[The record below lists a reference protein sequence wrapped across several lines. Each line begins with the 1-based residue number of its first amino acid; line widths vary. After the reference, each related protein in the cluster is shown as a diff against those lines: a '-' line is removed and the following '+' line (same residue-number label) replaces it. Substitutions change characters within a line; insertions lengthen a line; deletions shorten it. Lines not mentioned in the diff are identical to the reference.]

1 MSTILKKTAA
11 LIKDAIKAKATRDR
25 TLQRT
30 ARSAVILT
38 TANKLVGAS
47 REEVE
52 ALIAGKGIFTIT
64 SAIALASAL
73 GITARQ
79 ILDAQTDDQLAQAGD
94 TSART
99 AAEPKPKATVKSA
112 VKKVTEVVGQ
122 VATRTSPSKPASRK
136 REVIGRL

>member
-1 MSTILKKTAA
+1 MSTILKKTAT
-11 LIKDAIKAKATRDR
+11 LIKDAIKAKAAHDH

-38 TANKLVGAS
+38 TVNKLVGAS

-112 VKKVTEVVGQ
+112 VKKVVEK
-122 VATRTSPSKPASRK
+122 VATRTSPSKPAARK